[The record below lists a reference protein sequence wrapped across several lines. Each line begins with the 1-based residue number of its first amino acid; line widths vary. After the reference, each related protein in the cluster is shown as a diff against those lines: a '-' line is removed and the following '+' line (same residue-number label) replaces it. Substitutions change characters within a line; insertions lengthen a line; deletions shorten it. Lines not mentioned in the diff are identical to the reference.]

1 MRLFG
6 LRRIMQG
13 LKRRLTY
20 VVLYEGLAL
29 VLLSITFNVLS
40 DEGLAHAGVLGALT
54 VLIAVSWNFI
64 YNLLFECWE
73 ARQTTRGRSLV
84 RRVGHAAGFEVSL
97 LLLTLPL
104 FAWWLQLSL
113 FDAFLLDA
121 GLTLFFVFFTF
132 IYNWGF
138 DRVFGLPLAAQ

>member
-1 MRLFG
+1 
-6 LRRIMQG
+6 MQG

-64 YNLLFECWE
+64 YNLLFECWKPV
-73 ARQTTRGRSLV
+73 RPRGVAASCAVSVMRLV
-84 RRVGHAAGFEVSL
+84 LKSV
-97 LLLTLPL
+97 
-104 FAWWLQLSL
+104 
-113 FDAFLLDA
+113 
-121 GLTLFFVFFTF
+121 
-132 IYNWGF
+132 YCC
-138 DRVFGLPLAAQ
+138 